1 MDSVAAWLHV
11 AAQRLAGELRI
22 TLPFCLRSSAKDD
35 DDGDGEVLLPLCE
48 RATSISLDLS
58 DRTLQFALP
67 PAGGVFKALAT
78 LTIRFACLHVRELE
92 AAVSSSRCPCLKK
105 LVIEW
110 ITLQQDDGDG
120 ACDLSIRSDSL
131 EWLEIS
137 YAVRLNGRLRV
148 HAPNLQ
154 TFHPCI
160 RCDLCVLSPKLSE
173 VRWSSGRAYDSSRHH
188 LARAGHQLRR
198 LEVEA
203 DSSGFALMRQFN
215 TVDELHL
222 TVNLTRV

>member
-22 TLPFCLRSSAKDD
+22 TLPLCLRSSAK

-58 DRTLQFALP
+58 HHTLRFALP

-110 ITLQQDDGDG
+110 IRLQQDDGDGDG

-160 RCDLCVLSPKLSE
+160 RCDLCVLAPKLSE
-173 VRWSSGRAYDSSRHH
+173 VRWSSGRAYESMTPAAIISH
-188 LARAGHQLRR
+188 APATN
-198 LEVEA
+198 
-203 DSSGFALMRQFN
+203 SGA
-215 TVDELHL
+215 
-222 TVNLTRV
+222 

>member
-22 TLPFCLRSSAKDD
+22 TLPFCLRSAKDD
-35 DDGDGEVLLPLCE
+35 VEVLLPLCE

-58 DRTLQFALP
+58 HRTLRFALP
-67 PAGGVFKALAT
+67 PGGGVFKALAT

-110 ITLQQDDGDG
+110 IRLQQDDGDGDGDG

-137 YAVRLNGRLRV
+137 YAVRLIGRLRV

-160 RCDLCVLSPKLSE
+160 RCDLCVLAPKLSE
-173 VRWSSGRAYDSSRHH
+173 VRWSSGRAYESMTPAAIISHTP
-188 LARAGHQLRR
+188 ATN
-198 LEVEA
+198 
-203 DSSGFALMRQFN
+203 SGA
-215 TVDELHL
+215 
-222 TVNLTRV
+222 